1 MAQVRECAD
10 GLTPRPRGPRPRAG
24 GLEGEV
30 CTYWGVYRPARSVV
44 GKYFVAILGAERMIN
59 SITLGESSCTVR
71 RHGQLVQAAKGF
83 CVNVRWRRGAL
94 HGLPPQCRAPFSP
107 TSMVFPAGGHG
118 TAAFLECSAVPSRP
132 WRHGWARG
140 LVGRGPYGTAPGG
153 QRDDDNFFLDDLHGV
168 WAEEDRSTRRE

>member
-1 MAQVRECAD
+1 MAQARAHRHPSVFRHAMAQVRECAD

-30 CTYWGVYRPARSVV
+30 CTYWGVYRRARLVV

-94 HGLPPQCRAPFSP
+94 HGFIPQCRAPNSP
-107 TSMVFPAGGHG
+107 WSPRCPRALGMDAHCPSSGG
-118 TAAFLECSAVPSRP
+118 P
-132 WRHGWARG
+132 WVRFGCGANFDF
-140 LVGRGPYGTAPGG
+140 Y
-153 QRDDDNFFLDDLHGV
+153 NFFV
-168 WAEEDRSTRRE
+168 